1 MSSWR
6 GPRPR
11 AVVRT
16 VAAAAPLLGLGL
28 LDHGYGMFHG
38 APAGALKLG
47 CALLAA
53 AALLLSPRLGPRGL
67 PASAGVAAA
76 ASLGTTAV
84 VRAGQTG
91 AAPPDPYGLTEP
103 VALLVLLALVAWRA
117 APVWAAVTA
126 PVLIAA
132 VVLRPLAAGVKE
144 TGVVV
149 ALFFALTAA
158 AVLGAGL
165 TVRLVAADRRRREA
179 AVRLE
184 QRAEFARDLH
194 DFVAHH
200 VTGIVV
206 QAQGARAVADRKPQL
221 VPPALERIERAGTE
235 ALTSMRAMV
244 GMLRET
250 DPGPVPAGAAL
261 APLAGIDEVRSLV
274 AGFAPVGDGDGD
286 GDGSGGGRARLRTEG
301 EFGDLPVEVTT
312 TVHRVVMEALTNVR
326 RHARDCTG
334 VDVRLVR
341 SKGRVTVEVSDDGR
355 SRSALGRSLG
365 GGFGLRGL
373 TERVGM
379 IGGTVRAG
387 PAASGGWTV
396 RATLPVKET
405 A

>member
-1 MSSWR
+1 MRSWR

-11 AVVRT
+11 AVVWSV
-16 VAAAAPLLGLGL
+16 VAAVPLFGLGL
-28 LDHGYGMFHG
+28 LDHDYGMFHG
-38 APAGALKLG
+38 TPAGALKLG

-53 AALLLSPRLGPRGL
+53 AALLLSPWLGPRGL
-67 PASAGVAAA
+67 PASAGAAA
-76 ASLGTTAV
+76 VVSLGTTAA

-91 AAPPDPYGLTEP
+91 ATPPDPYGLTEP
-103 VALLVLLALVAWRA
+103 VALLALLALVAWRA

-126 PVLIAA
+126 PALIAA
-132 VVLRPLAAGVKE
+132 VVLRPMAAGVKE

-149 ALFFALTAA
+149 AFFFALTAA
-158 AVLGAGL
+158 AALGAGL

-206 QAQGARAVADRKPQL
+206 QAQGARTVADRKPHL

-244 GMLRET
+244 GMLRGA
-250 DPGPVPAGAAL
+250 DPGSAPKGAAL
-261 APLAGIDEVRSLV
+261 TPLAGIEEVRSLV
-274 AGFAPVGDGDGD
+274 AGFAPAGDGDG
-286 GDGSGGGRARLRTEG
+286 GGGGRARLRTEG
-301 EFGDLPVEVTT
+301 EFGDLPVEVTS
-312 TVHRVVMEALTNVR
+312 TVHRVVMEALTNVCK
-326 RHARDCTG
+326 HARDCTE

-341 SKGRVTVEVSDDGR
+341 SGGRVTVEVSDDGR

-373 TERVGM
+373 TERVNM
-379 IGGTVRAG
+379 IGGSVRAG

-396 RATLPVKET
+396 RATLPVEET